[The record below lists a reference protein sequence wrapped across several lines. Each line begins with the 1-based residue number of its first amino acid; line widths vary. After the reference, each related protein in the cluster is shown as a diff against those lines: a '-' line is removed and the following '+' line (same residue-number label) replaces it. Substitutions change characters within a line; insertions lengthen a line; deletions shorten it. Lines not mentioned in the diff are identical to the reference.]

1 MPTLRRL
8 RLVFGRDATIA
19 TNDATGASA
28 PLPPQVE
35 FVAYAE
41 DCLLS
46 GFVRLGAD
54 RLTDL
59 LDDHEE
65 LELVDVHVQDLA
77 QGAGT
82 EVPEFV
88 VRRDELLLV
97 HASNPRGNRGR
108 RRRTIQHPVALQI
121 GPYHVRGYLHAVPGA
136 DPIASFR
143 HRRPMVP
150 ITDAWVDYLAGNVRQ
165 RRRVPTLIVNREFV
179 DWIVEALDDEVEMPE
194 LQLSTHGLA
203 QGNTQLL
210 KDFTGDVRHG

>member
-1 MPTLRRL
+1 MPNLRRL
-8 RLVFGRDATIA
+8 RLVLGRDPNPGSTEPA
-19 TNDATGASA
+19 A
-28 PLPPQVE
+28 PVDSQLPPQVE

-59 LDDHEE
+59 LDDHDEFQ
-65 LELVDVHVQDLA
+65 LVDVHVQGLNA
-77 QGAGT
+77 STGT
-82 EVPEFV
+82 QVPEIV

-97 HASNPRGNRGR
+97 HAGSPRGNRGR
-108 RRRTIQHPVALQI
+108 RRRTLQHPVALQA
-121 GPYHVRGYLHAVPGA
+121 GPYHVRGYIHTVPGS

-179 DWIVEALDDEVEMPE
+179 DWIVEAVDDEVEMPE
-194 LQLSTHGLA
+194 IQLSA
-203 QGNTQLL
+203 QATGLL
-210 KDFTGDVRHG
+210 KDFTGDLRHG

>member
-1 MPTLRRL
+1 MPNLRRL
-8 RLVFGRDATIA
+8 RLVLGRDPNPGATEPPA
-19 TNDATGASA
+19 TVDG

-46 GFVRLGAD
+46 GYVRLGAD

-59 LDDHEE
+59 LDDHDE
-65 LELVDVHVQDLA
+65 LELVDVHVQGLDA
-77 QGAGT
+77 STGT
-82 EVPEFV
+82 QVPEFV

-97 HASNPRGNRGR
+97 HAGNPRGNRGR
-108 RRRTIQHPVALQI
+108 RRRTLQHPVALEA
-121 GPYHVRGYLHAVPGA
+121 GPYHVRGYIHTVPGS

-165 RRRVPTLIVNREFV
+165 RRRVPTLIVNRDFV
-179 DWIVEALDDEVEMPE
+179 DWIVEAVDDEVEMPE
-194 LQLSTHGLA
+194 LQLSAQATGL
-203 QGNTQLL
+203 LR
-210 KDFTGDVRHG
+210 DYTGDLRHG